1 MCSESRCG
9 KNGALLS
16 HSLHEDTIHVTKCGK
31 LHPLIKLSPMTKDV
45 FVYFTICNLLIITTM

>member
-9 KNGALLS
+9 KDGALLP
-16 HSLHEDTIHVTKCGK
+16 HSLHEDTIHVTKRGK

-45 FVYFTICNLLIITTM
+45 FCVSYNLQNEL